1 MAHIRG
7 DRTGG
12 ITLAGILQLIS
23 GLDTLF
29 IGLLGLSYLLG
40 IFVMGFFLDYATVL
54 TALTYLVVLYT
65 NMLTIGGVSMVTV
78 MGIVAIIW
86 GVLGLIATA
95 GILRL
100 SRWALWVAS
109 IFNIVLIIDM
119 ILLLYNSV
127 TMGMIATTTFAYLFY
142 LLLIVFPIVVEIILI
157 AKRTEFI

>member
-1 MAHIRG
+1 MEHIRG

-12 ITLAGILQLIS
+12 ITLAGIMQLIS

-40 IFVMGFFLDYATVL
+40 IFVVGFFLDYATVL

-65 NMLTIGGVSMVTV
+65 NMLTIGGISMVTV
-78 MGIVAIIW
+78 MGVVAIIW
-86 GVLGLIATA
+86 GVLGLVATA
-95 GILRL
+95 GILRV

-119 ILLLYNSV
+119 LLLLNNAF
-127 TMGMIATTTFAYLFY
+127 TRGMIAATTFAYLFY

-157 AKRTEFI
+157 AKRAEFI